1 MDFRQST
8 DIDKFKTDQWDLD
21 LVVEKFSYNNYELSL
36 YRVKNLDELVDQVT
50 DDEFNLDERL
60 PYWAELWPSAAALS
74 RFLLENPGLL
84 ENRNVLELGC
94 GLGLTSMIAH
104 RQRPLHLICTDYENA
119 ALELTRKNFELNN
132 LEPPE
137 LKLMDWRSPDFD
149 NEFEIILASD
159 ILYEKRFFE
168 PIFSLFEKLLARDG
182 LIILAEPNRSIAREF
197 FMRLKERR
205 YTYNVQFVET
215 WQSGQKIV
223 VSIYLIKNSS

>member
-1 MDFRQST
+1 MDKKISVQST
-8 DIDKFKTDQWDLD
+8 PLKSGPWNLKLIT
-21 LVVEKFSYNNYELSL
+21 EKVAVGDSELTI
-36 YRVKNLDELVDQVT
+36 YRVKNLDDLVEQVT
-50 DDEFNLDERL
+50 DDEFNKDERL